1 MLKHPIF
8 CRFLLPESS
17 KIILSA
23 ASTICNI
30 CFKNNLSGADLDILS
45 FHEKNIAL
53 IHIYGDSI
61 YDTLTKSDIV

>member
-1 MLKHPIF
+1 MQIFIAREQQNNSFSSFNNMQYML
-8 CRFLLPESS
+8 
-17 KIILSA
+17 
-23 ASTICNI
+23 
-30 CFKNNLSGADLDILS
+30 KNNLSGADLDILS